1 MMVGLHRVVFLTVI
15 LLANI
20 GHDLGLVDD
29 SLRVSRHISELLT
42 AVHEYLVKFSN
53 PIYNVLVLLLG
64 VYHVFELLDRIQ
76 LLILEPDVGLKVHV
90 ESAHLLEKFE
100 DDFVD
105 IIVGLD
111 NEETLVA
118 HLLLVIPPQTS
129 ILEDVDSDFA
139 HLNRLQ
145 LGRLR
150 VVRGT
155 TEAGSIARIKLLTL
169 NDVILMLIEQS
180 VQIEEVNGLNVDLVD
195 V

>member
-20 GHDLGLVDD
+20 GHDLGLVDH
-29 SLRVSRHISELLT
+29 SLRMFRHISELLT
-42 AVHEYLVKFSN
+42 AVHEYLVKFSD
-53 PIYNVLVLLLG
+53 PIYNILVLLLG

-90 ESAHLLEKFE
+90 KSAHLLEKFE
-100 DDFVD
+100 NDFVD

-111 NEETLVA
+111 NEQALVA

-169 NDVILMLIEQS
+169 NDVILMLIELS
-180 VQIEEVNGLNVDLVD
+180 VQIEEVN
-195 V
+195 